1 MKRQNDKETQKQM
14 KLSRHLNDQ
23 EILDQIKS
31 KSNPNQ
37 AISQLYS
44 QHYGMLEHLILT
56 NSGQAE
62 DAADIIQ
69 EAMLVVV
76 KMIRNEKFRG
86 ESSLKSFLYSIC
98 KNLWIN
104 ELRKR
109 KSNQYRNE
117 QYENEKSQIDLSVV
131 EEIQQMENLRFVM
144 NLFETLGEKCKQ
156 VLTLFYFEELSMRD
170 ICEKLAFSSEQVLR
184 NKKYKCLQSLI
195 QQVQSSTSL
204 SEKLLKALRHE

>member
-1 MKRQNDKETQKQM
+1 M

-109 KSNQYRNE
+109 KSNLYRNE

>member
-1 MKRQNDKETQKQM
+1 M
-14 KLSRHLNDQ
+14 KLSRNLNDQ

-117 QYENEKSQIDLSVV
+117 HYENEKSQIDLSVV

>member
-1 MKRQNDKETQKQM
+1 M

-23 EILDQIKS
+23 EIFDQIKS

>member
-1 MKRQNDKETQKQM
+1 M

-56 NSGQAE
+56 NTGQAE

>member
-1 MKRQNDKETQKQM
+1 M

-109 KSNQYRNE
+109 KSNQYKNE

>member
-1 MKRQNDKETQKQM
+1 M

>member
-1 MKRQNDKETQKQM
+1 M

-23 EILDQIKS
+23 EIFDQIKS

-109 KSNQYRNE
+109 KSNLYRNE

>member
-1 MKRQNDKETQKQM
+1 
-14 KLSRHLNDQ
+14 
-23 EILDQIKS
+23 
-31 KSNPNQ
+31 
-37 AISQLYS
+37 
-44 QHYGMLEHLILT
+44 
-56 NSGQAE
+56 
-62 DAADIIQ
+62 
-69 EAMLVVV
+69 
-76 KMIRNEKFRG
+76 
-86 ESSLKSFLYSIC
+86 
-98 KNLWIN
+98 
-104 ELRKR
+104 LRKR

>member
-56 NSGQAE
+56 NTGQAE